1 MDERNSNYELQP
13 SRNGLTVPVINGIYL
28 HSIYNP
34 VKEAEAFVKG
44 HETTL
49 KAKQY
54 VLVLGLG
61 FGYHIEEVAKHLN
74 KNHASYGVIILEPNK
89 RLVDDFLHTRSFE
102 DKNIKIMST
111 EKIKDL
117 FGDWDFIS
125 FLMKKPAIIK
135 HDASFIIEKEFY
147 TQFLGYQASTKI
159 LGYEGLLTEESR
171 ELVGIHKD
179 FSVSQVFESIK
190 QTKSSLTRNQF
201 AMLAFEQLLN
211 QKKKDLIHE

>member
-49 KAKQY
+49 KVKNC

-61 FGYHIEEVAKHLN
+61 FGYHIEEIAKHLN
-74 KNHASYGVIILEPNK
+74 KNHALYEIIILEPNK
-89 RLVDDFLHTRSFE
+89 KLVDDFLHTRSFE
-102 DKNIKIMST
+102 DKNIKIISVAKT
-111 EKIKDL
+111 KDL
-117 FGDWDFIS
+117 FGDWNFIS

-135 HDASFIIEKEFY
+135 HDASFIVEKDFY
-147 TQFLGYQASTKI
+147 TQFLGYHASTKI

-171 ELVGIHKD
+171 DLVGNHKD
-179 FSVSQVFESIK
+179 YSVTQVFESIK
-190 QTKSSLTRNQF
+190 QGRNDLTRNEF
-201 AMLAFEQLLN
+201 AMLAFEQLI
-211 QKKKDLIHE
+211 QKKKKDLIHE